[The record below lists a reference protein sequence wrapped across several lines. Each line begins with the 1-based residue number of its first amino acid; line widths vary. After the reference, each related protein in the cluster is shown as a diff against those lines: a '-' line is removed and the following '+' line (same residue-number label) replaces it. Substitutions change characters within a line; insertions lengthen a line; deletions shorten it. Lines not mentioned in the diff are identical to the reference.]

1 MKTLC
6 QPVVKAKTGFSFSPV
21 ILAGAGIQ
29 SPDYAPTR
37 SWQQIFGGWSAACPS
52 ASPSA
57 QPSLHTGL
65 WIPVAT
71 RMTGWG
77 SRILTAAR
85 ITADNGKAL
94 KVKMS
99 WNAEVMEDGEIR
111 RSPGNRTGSSTTCGS
126 SGSDWPENGRASNR
140 GGPAWRRCLKDRRGH
155 QGPIT
160 GAWVKGNPTRRASRS
175 PGWSGQ
181 SDRSHPDSRPPD

>member
-1 MKTLC
+1 MSTGC
-6 QPVVKAKTGFSFSPV
+6 QGQTRAFSFSPV
-21 ILAGAGIQ
+21 IPAAAGIQ

-37 SWQQIFGGWSAACPS
+37 SRQQIFGGWTAA
-52 ASPSA
+52 
-57 QPSLHTGL
+57 LHPARLPQHYLHYTQQGL

-85 ITADNGKAL
+85 ITADNEKAL

-99 WNAEVMEDGEIR
+99 SNAEVMEDGEIR
-111 RSPGNRTGSSTTCGS
+111 RSPGNRTGSSTTLGS

>member
-1 MKTLC
+1 MSTGC
-6 QPVVKAKTGFSFSPV
+6 QRQNRTFSFSPV

-29 SPDYAPTR
+29 SPDYASTR
-37 SWQQIFGGWSAACPS
+37 SWQQIFGGWTAATNP
-52 ASPSA
+52 AF
-57 QPSLHTGL
+57 SLQHNLHYTQQGL

-85 ITADNGKAL
+85 KMADNEKAL

-111 RSPGNRTGSSTTCGS
+111 RNPENRTGSSTTYGS

-140 GGPAWRRCLKDRRGH
+140 CGPAWRRCLKDRRGH

-181 SDRSHPDSRPPD
+181 SDRFHPDSRPPD

>member
-1 MKTLC
+1 MSTGC
-6 QPVVKAKTGFSFSPV
+6 QRQNRTFSFSPV

-29 SPDYAPTR
+29 SPDYASTR
-37 SWQQIFGGWSAACPS
+37 SWQQIFGGWTAASNP
-52 ASPSA
+52 AL
-57 QPSLHTGL
+57 SLQHNLHYTQQGL

-85 ITADNGKAL
+85 IMTDNEKAL

-111 RSPGNRTGSSTTCGS
+111 RNPGNRTGSSTTCGS

-181 SDRSHPDSRPPD
+181 SDRFHPDSRPPD